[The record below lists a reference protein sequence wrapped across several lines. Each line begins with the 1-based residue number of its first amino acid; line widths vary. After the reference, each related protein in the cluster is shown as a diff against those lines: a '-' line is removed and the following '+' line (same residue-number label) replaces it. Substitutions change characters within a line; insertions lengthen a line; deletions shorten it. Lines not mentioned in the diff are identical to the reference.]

1 METVVPSGYS
11 AKFPILAGTSPMS
24 EWGINSTCGAFWSG
38 KRNNEVFTLKSTTF
52 LLFSGKRVGMLGES
66 SETSPGPG
74 PEKVPLG
81 CPGSRSLT
89 ARDSEVP
96 NFVDKS
102 WQRPWGPGGW
112 VWVSEVGKQ
121 GRDPGRV
128 FPAGCQAGRKDIT
141 LAEPTAL
148 RGMEV
153 SNRNP
158 KSPTVLAG
166 GWMRSHGGGC
176 QMQVSSGD
184 GLPWSLHL
192 AGDSPCN
199 QTCSTFLLL
208 SPNPKSLPLLPHSFL
223 PSCKDPHP
231 EIACPPSRV
240 LSGPLGSRTILKFP

>member
-1 METVVPSGYS
+1 
-11 AKFPILAGTSPMS
+11 MS

-52 LLFSGKRVGMLGES
+52 LLFSGKRVSMLGQS

-96 NFVDKS
+96 NFVDNS

-128 FPAGCQAGRKDIT
+128 FAARCQAGRKDIT

-148 RGMEV
+148 RGMEF

-158 KSPTVLAG
+158 KSPTVSAG
-166 GWMRSHGGGC
+166 GWMRNHGGRC

-192 AGDSPCN
+192 AGSANFVEEVTEGSLIAFRPTGLPQLGSPSF
-199 QTCSTFLLL
+199 QDLPAGSFLLER
-208 SPNPKSLPLLPHSFL
+208 NL
-223 PSCKDPHP
+223 PSKTKSQS
-231 EIACPPSRV
+231 AVSPP
-240 LSGPLGSRTILKFP
+240 GAGSPILQ